1 MAESDISIPQKTEL
15 LIPILKVLS
24 DGNIWKVSDLVNRIL
39 IDMGLPESAL
49 EIKTTNKNKPEL
61 QSQIE

>member
-49 EIKTTNKNKPEL
+49 EIKTTNKNK
-61 QSQIE
+61 SCKIE